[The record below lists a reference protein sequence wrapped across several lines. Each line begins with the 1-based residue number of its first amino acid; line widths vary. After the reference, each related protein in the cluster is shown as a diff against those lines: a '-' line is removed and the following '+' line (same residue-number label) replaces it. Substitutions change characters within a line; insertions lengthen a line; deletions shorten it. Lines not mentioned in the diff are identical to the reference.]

1 MTPDDII
8 KLLDA
13 TCICGARKLHDP
25 IQHAFAADLMSDVLR
40 LNTEG
45 LLLITGMANPQA
57 FVRQKWRIFRLFFLF
72 VTSRSRQKCNSW
84 PRKTKSCY
92 CVAVKVCSGY
102 AENCIKPGFF
112 RCIKKTYGIQF

>member
-45 LLLITGMANPQA
+45 LLLITGMANPQVIRTA
-57 FVRQKWRIFRLFFLF
+57 EMADIPFILFLRDKQITAEMLLLRCRQSMFR
-72 VTSRSRQKCNSW
+72 
-84 PRKTKSCY
+84 
-92 CVAVKVCSGY
+92 VCGELNKAGLLPVY
-102 AENCIKPGFF
+102 
-112 RCIKKTYGIQF
+112 

>member
-45 LLLITGMANPQA
+45 LLLITGMANPQVIRTA
-57 FVRQKWRIFRLFFLF
+57 EMADIPFILFVRDKQITAEMQQLAEENEILLLR
-72 VTSRSRQKCNSW
+72 
-84 PRKTKSCY
+84 
-92 CVAVKVCSGY
+92 CSGY

>member
-40 LNTEG
+40 LNTHR
-45 LLLITGMANPQA
+45 LLPEYG
-57 FVRQKWRIFRLFFLF
+57 RIA
-72 VTSRSRQKCNSW
+72 VDNGNGQSTSHSYGRNGGYSVYSF
-84 PRKTKSCY
+84 
-92 CVAVKVCSGY
+92 CS
-102 AENCIKPGFF
+102 
-112 RCIKKTYGIQF
+112 

>member
-45 LLLITGMANPQA
+45 LLLITGMANPQVIRTA
-57 FVRQKWRIFRLFFLF
+57 EMADIPFILFVRADHGRNATAGRGKRNPAIALPSKYVQGMRRI
-72 VTSRSRQKCNSW
+72 V
-84 PRKTKSCY
+84 
-92 CVAVKVCSGY
+92 
-102 AENCIKPGFF
+102 
-112 RCIKKTYGIQF
+112 

>member
-40 LNTEG
+40 LNT
-45 LLLITGMANPQA
+45 
-57 FVRQKWRIFRLFFLF
+57 RIA
-72 VTSRSRQKCNSW
+72 VDNGNGQSTSHSYGRNGGYSVYSF
-84 PRKTKSCY
+84 
-92 CVAVKVCSGY
+92 CS
-102 AENCIKPGFF
+102 
-112 RCIKKTYGIQF
+112 

>member
-40 LNTEG
+40 LNTDG
-45 LLLITGMANPQA
+45 QS
-57 FVRQKWRIFRLFFLF
+57 
-72 VTSRSRQKCNSW
+72 TSHSYGRNGGYSVYSF
-84 PRKTKSCY
+84 
-92 CVAVKVCSGY
+92 CS
-102 AENCIKPGFF
+102 
-112 RCIKKTYGIQF
+112 

>member
-25 IQHAFAADLMSDVLR
+25 IQHAFDARHRSLNL

-45 LLLITGMANPQA
+45 LLLITGMANPQVIRTA
-57 FVRQKWRIFRLFFLF
+57 EMADIPFILFVRDKQITAEMQQLAEENEILLLRCRQSMFR
-72 VTSRSRQKCNSW
+72 
-84 PRKTKSCY
+84 
-92 CVAVKVCSGY
+92 VCGELY
-102 AENCIKPGFF
+102 KAGLLPV
-112 RCIKKTYGIQF
+112 Y